1 MCLILQKGITQ
12 QYATSLQACQLC
24 ATVDDFS
31 MGSVLN
37 SVTFT
42 RQGNS
47 SHQCASAPSSQR
59 SNWPLPRKFV
69 PHTAELA
76 LDLQCC
82 ILGLIHHILQA
93 IALWQA
99 RNGRNSR

>member
-1 MCLILQKGITQ
+1 MSAVCHCRRLQHGIRAEQRDLHQARKFIAPVCLSPEL
-12 QYATSLQACQLC
+12 S
-24 ATVDDFS
+24 
-31 MGSVLN
+31 
-37 SVTFT
+37 
-42 RQGNS
+42 
-47 SHQCASAPSSQR
+47 R

-93 IALWQA
+93 IALRQA

>member
-1 MCLILQKGITQ
+1 MCLILQKGITHQ
-12 QYATSLQACQLC
+12 CATSLHAYQLC

-31 MGSVLN
+31 TGSVLN

-47 SHQCASAPSSQR
+47 SHQRASAQSSQR

-93 IALWQA
+93 IALRQA